1 MMTFRAST
9 VGSIG
14 PTMKLIKVFL
24 ICLLP
29 RGGYRED

>member
-14 PTMKLIKVFL
+14 PSMKLIKVCL
-24 ICLLP
+24 IRLLP
-29 RGGYRED
+29 RGGNRED